1 MYTGVAMNGT
11 DAAHIINALII
22 PHPAEPHLLVGDAPG
37 GGLALPEV
45 EDTEGWHWAKVDW
58 LNARITRQLGIPT
71 TVLRCVVSRVDQ
83 TTRQGRRI
91 YVLEMHSPDSPAPA
105 GTRWAGPHEIART
118 GFADGAQQAQ
128 VETWLAEA
136 TGGPVSRLR
145 SPWARPGWF
154 AQARD
159 WIEQTVADRGL
170 RPSGA
175 VEQIKVWTISSI
187 LRGPTTAG
195 DLYFKV
201 SGTCFPREAAIT
213 GALSALAP
221 AHTPEVVA
229 ADPARSWLLM
239 RSLTG
244 TRLDRVGEVARW
256 EEALRTY
263 ARIQIEAIPHT
274 GALVDAGCRDRRL
287 DRMHADIDA
296 ALTVGET
303 AEALTDAEM
312 ARLRARAPA
321 LHDALDRLRAS
332 PIPDTLEH
340 GDFHAA
346 NIMDDGIHLRIFDW
360 SDACI
365 AHPFFSLLPFF
376 EFHTPPAGSGVHERL
391 LRAYLEPWTEFAP
404 MPALRELVPLAQRLA
419 VIQQVISY
427 QLILDAV
434 EPALQWEWLHAI
446 PYFLRMLLRREP
458 S

>member
-1 MYTGVAMNGT
+1 MNGP

-22 PHPAEPHLLVGDAPG
+22 PHATEPQLLVTDASG
-37 GGLALPEV
+37 GGLALPVV

-58 LNARITRQLGIPT
+58 LNARISQQLGIAT

-83 TTRQGRRI
+83 ATRRGSRI
-91 YVLEMHSPDSPAPA
+91 YVLETHSPDSPAPA
-105 GTRWAGPHEIART
+105 GTRWAGSHEIGRI
-118 GFADGAQQAQ
+118 GFADADQQAQ

-136 TGGPVSRLR
+136 EGVPVSHLR

-159 WIEQTVADRGL
+159 WIEQTAADRGL

-175 VEQIKVWTISSI
+175 VEQVKAWTISSI
-187 LRGPTTAG
+187 VRVPMIAG
-195 DLYFKV
+195 DLYFKA
-201 SGTCFPREAAIT
+201 SGACFLREAAVT
-213 GALSALAP
+213 RAVSTLAP
-221 AHTPEVVA
+221 VHMPDVVD

-244 TRLDRVGEVARW
+244 TRLDRVSEVARW
-256 EEALRTY
+256 EETLRTY

-274 GALVDAGCRDRRL
+274 GALLDAGCRDRRL

-296 ALTVGET
+296 ALAVGE
-303 AEALTDAEM
+303 AGRQLTDSEM
-312 ARLRARAPA
+312 VSLRARGPA

-332 PIPDTLEH
+332 PIPATLEH

-346 NIMDDGIHLRIFDW
+346 NVMDDGTQLRIFDW

-376 EFHTPPAGSGVHERL
+376 EFHTPPAGPDVQERL
-391 LRAYLEPWTEFAP
+391 LSAYLEPWTEFAP

-427 QLILDAV
+427 QLILEAA
-434 EPALQWEWLHAI
+434 EPALRWEWLDAI
-446 PYFLRMLLRREP
+446 PYFLRMLFRQEP